1 MGLLDSKRALITG
14 ARKGIGRGI
23 ALTLAGEGA
32 SVGVN
37 DLIDDEVTARTLE
50 LIEGHGVKASMIRGM

>member
-1 MGLLDSKRALITG
+1 MVTKVGLLYGKRGLITG

-32 SVGVN
+32 DVGIN
-37 DLIDDEVTARTLE
+37 DLVP
-50 LIEGHGVKASMIRGM
+50 IRLTHHHTTCCMWSVRAGW